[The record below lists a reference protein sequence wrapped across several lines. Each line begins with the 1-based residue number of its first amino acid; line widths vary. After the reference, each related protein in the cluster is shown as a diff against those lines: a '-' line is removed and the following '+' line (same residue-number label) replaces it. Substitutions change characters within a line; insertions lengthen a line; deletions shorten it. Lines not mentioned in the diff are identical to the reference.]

1 MPKIKDQRIAQSKKR
16 IHQCIR
22 NDFARYMNAGRTY
35 NYTINK
41 LIEKYGY
48 GESTIYQIVKR
59 LGNYKD

>member
-1 MPKIKDQRIAQSKKR
+1 MQSKKR
-16 IHQCIR
+16 IRQCIR
-22 NDFARYMNAGRTY
+22 IDFARYMNDGRTFR
-35 NYTINK
+35 YTMNK